1 MKNDKKQKQEKLNAL
16 RLMPRVYMLPL
27 DYVSGNNC
35 VNGLIDLCE
44 TYIKPKD
51 EVVEVGSFSGVSSR
65 VLSMY
70 CKILYCVDPY
80 SWKETKEAERMF
92 DAMRPEYPNIK
103 KMQMFGSE
111 ATSFFEDG
119 SLDLVYIDAD
129 HTYEAVVADI
139 NDWKVK
145 VKPGGYIAGH
155 DFYMD
160 EVARAVRDCLGEPLE
175 LFSDSSWIIKL

>member
-70 CKILYCVDPY
+70 CKTLYCVDPY

-139 NDWKVK
+139 NDWKAK
-145 VKPGGYIAGH
+145 IKPGGYIAGH

>member
-1 MKNDKKQKQEKLNAL
+1 
-16 RLMPRVYMLPL
+16 MLPL

-70 CKILYCVDPY
+70 CKTLYCVDPY

-92 DAMRPEYPNIK
+92 DAMLPEYPNIK
-103 KMQMFGSE
+103 KIQMFGSE
-111 ATSFFEDG
+111 ATFFFGDR

>member
-65 VLSMY
+65 VLSMH
-70 CKILYCVDPY
+70 CKTLYCVDPY
-80 SWKETKEAERMF
+80 SWKETKEAEQMF
-92 DAMRPEYPNIK
+92 DAMLPEYPNIK
-103 KMQMFGSE
+103 KIQMFGSE
-111 ATSFFEDG
+111 ATFFFGDH

-129 HTYEAVVADI
+129 HTYEAVVAYI
-139 NDWKVK
+139 NDWKAK
-145 VKPGGYIAGH
+145 IKPGGYIAGH

>member
-65 VLSMY
+65 VLSMH
-70 CKILYCVDPY
+70 CKTLYCVDPY
-80 SWKETKEAERMF
+80 SWKETKEAEQMF
-92 DAMRPEYPNIK
+92 DAMLPEYPNIK
-103 KMQMFGSE
+103 KIQMFGSE
-111 ATSFFEDG
+111 ATFFFGDH

-139 NDWKVK
+139 NDWKAK
-145 VKPGGYIAGH
+145 IKPGGYIAGH

>member
-1 MKNDKKQKQEKLNAL
+1 
-16 RLMPRVYMLPL
+16 MLPL

-65 VLSMY
+65 VLSMH
-70 CKILYCVDPY
+70 CKTLYCVDPY
-80 SWKETKEAERMF
+80 SWKETKEAEQMF
-92 DAMRPEYPNIK
+92 DAMLPEYPNIK
-103 KMQMFGSE
+103 KIQMFGSE
-111 ATSFFEDG
+111 ATFFFGDH

-139 NDWKVK
+139 NDWKAK
-145 VKPGGYIAGH
+145 IKPGGYIAGH